1 MRERVASD
9 PPSAGFLLYDLEGE
23 LFFGAAPELER
34 VLAQT
39 RRCAQAG
46 VARHV
51 LLRLKRVRNPDVV
64 SLELFEHFL
73 KQCRDEGPEVWLAG
87 LQPDLLASF
96 RRAGLTAWSP
106 AGRLFPQA
114 ADEDSATL
122 AAIRGIRAA
131 LSTQGVAAQSSR
143 LYYLV

>member
-1 MRERVASD
+1 M
-9 PPSAGFLLYDLEGE
+9 
-23 LFFGAAPELER
+23 
-34 VLAQT
+34 
-39 RRCAQAG
+39 
-46 VARHV
+46 

-96 RRAGLTAWSP
+96 RGAGLTASIP
-106 AGRLFPQA
+106 VGSLFPQA
-114 ADEDSATL
+114 ADEDPATL

-131 LSTQGVAAQSSR
+131 LSTPGVAAQSSG
-143 LYYLV
+143 LYYPV